1 MSGVAFTA
9 RFGTGSRARKTGGRQ
24 SRHPRPPST
33 AARSSHLAGSA
44 TIPATEG
51 TCHAGGTT
59 AYGLIPSEQGV
70 PALDVVRIE
79 YSMESNPGSSVHS
92 PGRFG
97 AGRSGRFAERIQR
110 PCKPGRPAIR
120 RPPPCEHP
128 GPRVGAV
135 VEGFIVD
142 ENDPP
147 WDTDPLWYDRAE
159 SGPAPGPVLE

>member
-1 MSGVAFTA
+1 
-9 RFGTGSRARKTGGRQ
+9 
-24 SRHPRPPST
+24 
-33 AARSSHLAGSA
+33 
-44 TIPATEG
+44 
-51 TCHAGGTT
+51 
-59 AYGLIPSEQGV
+59 
-70 PALDVVRIE
+70 
-79 YSMESNPGSSVHS
+79 MESNPGSSVHS

-159 SGPAPGPVLE
+159 SGPAPGPVLECLAWLFLLAVAVVAGLVWLYGVPDRLWRAATRRFLRRRPAGAKRF